1 MTCPEIKNNL
11 AEVVFESRPLP
22 DELRN
27 HLAECAGC
35 TAELAEMEATW
46 KLLDQWQAPEPS
58 AFFDAK
64 LYARLRTEQTTAPA
78 SFFERAKAW
87 LLYSSNLHMRQLAAG
102 ALAMV
107 LAVGG
112 GNGELLGHRH
122 HGDHNQRLRCL
133 LNHSDQSRMPATP
146 MRPRL
151 RRRFLSPGQPQQSPC
166 GLPRAPSPMVRR

>member
-1 MTCPEIKNNL
+1 MMTCPEIKNNL

-87 LLYSSNLHMRQLAAG
+87 LWAA
-102 ALAMV
+102 
-107 LAVGG
+107 
-112 GNGELLGHRH
+112 ER
-122 HGDHNQRLRCL
+122 
-133 LNHSDQSRMPATP
+133 
-146 MRPRL
+146 
-151 RRRFLSPGQPQQSPC
+151 SPC
-166 GLPRAPSPMVRR
+166 STTRRCRRLKPRPQCATCSLMMETPSSFSS

>member
-11 AEVVFESRPLP
+11 AEVVYESRPLP
-22 DELRN
+22 DEIRD

-46 KLLDQWQAPEPS
+46 KLLDEWQAPEPS

-64 LYARLRTEQTTAPA
+64 LYGRLRTEQAKAPA
-78 SFFERAKAW
+78 SLLERARAW
-87 LLYSSNLHMRQLAAG
+87 WLYTTNLQMRPVAAG

-112 GNGELLGHRH
+112 GTFALLDHQAVPAAQTSATVRDLQSYDGNAQLFQQLNALDGDEDNGAS
-122 HGDHNQRLRCL
+122 N
-133 LNHSDQSRMPATP
+133 
-146 MRPRL
+146 
-151 RRRFLSPGQPQQSPC
+151 
-166 GLPRAPSPMVRR
+166 